1 MYQEESDNDG
11 KLEVNEAM
19 VNKCD
24 EDSNNPGK
32 CSCPVRTSPPPVPE
46 KIPFP
51 PTEQIIP
58 KLKAWILQR
67 YRSSAFNCCHN
78 QKLPL
83 VKETIP
89 LNLHVDKNAKPVAIH
104 KPFPV
109 PVHWKE
115 AVKAGLDKDVKM
127 GVLEKVPVGEPT
139 TWCSRMVVV
148 PKKMC

>member
-1 MYQEESDNDG
+1 MNLY
-11 KLEVNEAM
+11 V
-19 VNKCD
+19 D
-24 EDSNNPGK
+24 E
-32 CSCPVRTSPPPVPE
+32 
-46 KIPFP
+46 
-51 PTEQIIP
+51 
-58 KLKAWILQR
+58 
-67 YRSSAFNCCHN
+67 
-78 QKLPL
+78 
-83 VKETIP
+83 
-89 LNLHVDKNAKPVAIH
+89 NAKPIAFH